1 MADNRHMDMTQGV
14 IWKQLLSFAFPMILG
29 NFFQLMYNAIDA
41 AVVGKHVSD
50 IALAAVGVSNPLC
63 NTIVSFFMG
72 IGTGAG
78 VLISQFFGRKDHE
91 GLQRALHCAIG
102 VTLVLGGLLTILGIS
117 ASPFILK
124 AMNTPAE
131 VLPEAVRYLQIYFGG
146 LIASLMYNMTSGILR
161 AMGDSKRPLYYL
173 VISAVL
179 HIALNY
185 LFVLGFHWGVAA
197 VAWSTVLSQLLA
209 AVLCIGALMREREEF
224 RFHPRKTNF
233 NPTVAWQIIR
243 IGLPTGVQGA
253 IVSFSNIVIQSVING
268 FGTDMMAG
276 TITYFRLDS
285 FAIMPMGNLG
295 LAVTTFVGQN
305 VGARQFDRVRKG
317 ASIAFRMAVG
327 YAAVSSPLIYV
338 FAPQIV
344 SLFTDSEGV
353 AYYGVSML
361 RFLAPFFVAHAF
373 IGVFAGAER
382 GAGQTVFPMISSVT
396 SMFALRLLILFGLRA
411 ILGQDNIRAIHMTYM
426 ATWSLNAIIQTIHY
440 KKSNWLNRVIE
451 MHPK

>member
-1 MADNRHMDMTQGV
+1 MADNKHMDMTQGV
-14 IWKQLLSFAFPMILG
+14 IWKQLLAFAFPMILG

-78 VLISQFFGRKDHE
+78 VLISQYFGRRDRE
-91 GLQRALHCAIG
+91 GLQAVLHGAIG
-102 VTLVLGGLLTILGIS
+102 VTLALGALLTLVGVG
-117 ASPFILK
+117 ASPAILR
-124 AMNTPAE
+124 AMDTPAD
-131 VLPEAVRYLQIYFGG
+131 VLPDAVLYLRIYFGG

-161 AMGDSKRPLYYL
+161 AMGDSRRPLYYL
-173 VISAVL
+173 VASSIL

-197 VAWSTVLSQLLA
+197 VAWSTVLSQFVA
-209 AVLCIGALMREREEF
+209 AALCIGALMREREDF
-224 RFHPRKTNF
+224 RLHPRRISFHPAI
-233 NPTVAWQIIR
+233 AWRIIR

-253 IVSFSNIVIQSVING
+253 IVSFSNIIIQSVINS

-276 TITYFRLDS
+276 TITYFRLDA

-305 VGARQFDRVRKG
+305 VGARRFDRVKKG
-317 ASIAFRMAVG
+317 ATVAFRMAVG
-327 YAAVSSPLIYV
+327 YAVVASPLIYV

-344 SLFTDSEGV
+344 GLFTDSAGV

-382 GAGQTVFPMISSVT
+382 GAGQTLFPMVSSVT
-396 SMFALRLLILFGLRA
+396 SMFALRLVILFALRA
-411 ILGQDNIRAIHMTYM
+411 IMGHDNIRAIHMTYM

-440 KKSNWLNRVIE
+440 RKSNWLRRVME
-451 MHPK
+451 MPPR

>member
-1 MADNRHMDMTQGV
+1 MDMTQGV

-102 VTLVLGGLLTILGIS
+102 VTLVLGGLLTILGVGT
-117 ASPFILK
+117 SPYILK

-173 VISAVL
+173 VISAIL

-197 VAWSTVLSQLLA
+197 VAWSTVLSQFVA
-209 AVLCIGALMREREEF
+209 AMLCIGALMREREEF

-233 NPTVAWQIIR
+233 NPAVAWQIIR
-243 IGLPTGVQGA
+243 I
-253 IVSFSNIVIQSVING
+253 
-268 FGTDMMAG
+268 
-276 TITYFRLDS
+276 
-285 FAIMPMGNLG
+285 
-295 LAVTTFVGQN
+295 
-305 VGARQFDRVRKG
+305 
-317 ASIAFRMAVG
+317 
-327 YAAVSSPLIYV
+327 
-338 FAPQIV
+338 
-344 SLFTDSEGV
+344 
-353 AYYGVSML
+353 
-361 RFLAPFFVAHAF
+361 
-373 IGVFAGAER
+373 
-382 GAGQTVFPMISSVT
+382 
-396 SMFALRLLILFGLRA
+396 
-411 ILGQDNIRAIHMTYM
+411 
-426 ATWSLNAIIQTIHY
+426 
-440 KKSNWLNRVIE
+440 
-451 MHPK
+451 

>member
-1 MADNRHMDMTQGV
+1 MIDKKHMDMTSGV
-14 IWKQLLSFAFPMILG
+14 IWRQLLAFAFPMILG

-78 VLISQFFGRKDHE
+78 VLISQYFGRRDHA
-91 GLQRALHCAIG
+91 GLQRALHCAVG
-102 VTLVLGGLLTILGIS
+102 VTLVLGGVLTLIGVF
-117 ASPFILK
+117 ASPFILQ
-124 AMNTPAE
+124 AMSTPAE
-131 VLPEAVRYLQIYFGG
+131 VLPDAILYLRIYFGG

-173 VISAVL
+173 VASSLL

-197 VAWSTVLSQLLA
+197 VAWSTVLSQLVA
-209 AVLCIGALMREREEF
+209 ALLCLGALTREREEF
-224 RFHPRKTNF
+224 RFYPARTNF
-233 NPTVAWQIIR
+233 NPATAWEIIR
-243 IGLPTGVQGA
+243 VGLPTGVQGA
-253 IVSFSNIVIQSVING
+253 IVSFSNIIIQSVING

-285 FAIMPMGNLG
+285 FAIMPMSNLG

-305 VGARQFDRVRKG
+305 VGARQFDRVRRG
-317 ASIAFRMAVG
+317 ASVAFRMAVG
-327 YAAVSSPLIYV
+327 YAVVASPLIYW

-353 AYYGVSML
+353 SYYAVSML

-382 GAGQTVFPMISSVT
+382 GAGQTLFPMVSSVS
-396 SMFALRLLILFGLRA
+396 SMFVMRLIVLFTLRA
-411 ILGQDNIRAIHMTYM
+411 IMGKDNIRAIHMTYM

-440 KKSNWLNRVIE
+440 KKSNWLKRVME
-451 MHPK
+451 MEPR